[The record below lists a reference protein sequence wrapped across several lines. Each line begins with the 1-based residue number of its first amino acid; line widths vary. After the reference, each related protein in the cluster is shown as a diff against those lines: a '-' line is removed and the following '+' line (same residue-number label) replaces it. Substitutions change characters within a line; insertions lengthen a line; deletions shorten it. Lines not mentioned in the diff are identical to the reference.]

1 MAISYMD
8 KKTNFR
14 PEAIFTPNRFHW
26 ESALCIAHSPVRVTM
41 LTETFHVHFC
51 LVSQCPSS
59 YLHHIFGTSL
69 LEAICGQSS
78 CDIGCLYGTMYARQC
93 LPNHLNYSVDCH
105 CTLDWLGME
114 SSYYC
119 TCGGTINLFRCW
131 GEQLILMRPNSSGGL
146 VLKYGWFCHYFVKRV
161 LCCSNFAIAALH
173 CSSRISNDQIGAFTW
188 GEFLIKKIKIKIT
201 SKLS

>member
-1 MAISYMD
+1 MD
-8 KKTNFR
+8 CLHNLYWASVLPYTFSDIRTSWLSLTWTK
-14 PEAIFTPNRFHW
+14 
-26 ESALCIAHSPVRVTM
+26 SALCIAHSPVRVTM

-69 LEAICGQSS
+69 IEAICGQSS

-119 TCGGTINLFRCW
+119 TCGGTINLFRC
-131 GEQLILMRPNSSGGL
+131 
-146 VLKYGWFCHYFVKRV
+146 
-161 LCCSNFAIAALH
+161 
-173 CSSRISNDQIGAFTW
+173 
-188 GEFLIKKIKIKIT
+188 
-201 SKLS
+201 